1 MIRLLL
7 SVLFIVSFQLF
18 ALAQSK
24 TNDVET
30 LLRREMRERRIP
42 GLQLAV
48 VQRGKI
54 VLLRAFGVASI
65 QHSIPVTNKT
75 IFSINSCTKAFT
87 GVAIMQLAEEGKID
101 LSAPI
106 SSYLDALPASW
117 QPVTVRQLL
126 THVSGLPN
134 ILNILDQNT
143 GKLVGRD
150 SEDSAW
156 AKVQAMPMEFPTG
169 ERFSYNQTN
178 YVLLGK
184 IIDKY
189 SGGPFA
195 RFFSERQF
203 QAVGMPNTVFGD
215 SRDVIPNQTPSYRYV
230 RNIDGHALGED
241 KLIFAYSEF
250 PPFRRTASGLNSTA
264 EDIAHWIIALQEGK
278 LLKTKAALNALWAA
292 GKYNNGSPTQWAL
305 GWVRKPRPKHSAV
318 IATGGGRSAFFVYPD
333 ADLAVVVLTNLAG
346 AFPEE
351 FIDELAGFYNPEISA
366 SDPVTALRIQLRK
379 RGFEHAIEVYN
390 ELKKKN
396 AKFQP
401 TETDLNDWAYRMLNG
416 GGKKKEA
423 LEIFKLNVFLYPDSA
438 NVYDSVAE
446 AYEANGERELAIRNY
461 KRSLELDPG
470 NTNAVQHLKQL
481 DPRYK

>member
-1 MIRLLL
+1 MARFFL
-7 SVLFIVSFQLF
+7 SVLFIAGCQFF
-18 ALAQSK
+18 APAQSK
-24 TNDVET
+24 TSNVET
-30 LLRREMRERRIP
+30 LLRREMQERRIP

-48 VQRGKI
+48 VQHGKI
-54 VLLRAFGVASI
+54 ILLRSFGIASI
-65 QHSIPVTNKT
+65 QNSIPVTNKS
-75 IFSINSCTKAFT
+75 IFPINSCTKAFT
-87 GVAIMQLAEEGKID
+87 GVAMMQLTEEGKID
-101 LSAPI
+101 LSAPV
-106 SSYLDALPASW
+106 SSYLDELPASW

-143 GKLVGRD
+143 GKLIGRD

-156 AKVQAMPMEFPTG
+156 AKVLAMPMEFATG

-189 SGGPFA
+189 SGEPFA

-203 QAVGMPNTVFGD
+203 KAVGMPNTVFGD
-215 SRDVIPNQTPSYRYV
+215 SRDVIANQTPSYRYV
-230 RNIDGHALGED
+230 RNIDGHTLSED

-250 PPFRRTASGLNSTA
+250 PPFRRAASGLNSTA

-278 LLKTKAALNALWAA
+278 LLKTKAALKTLWKA
-292 GKYNNGSPTQWAL
+292 GSYNNGSPTQWAL
-305 GWVRKPRPKHSAV
+305 GWVTKPRLKHSAV

-333 ADLAVVVLTNLAG
+333 DDLAVVVLTNLAG

-366 SDPVTALRIQLRK
+366 SDPVTALRIELRK
-379 RGFEHAIEVYN
+379 RGYEHAIEVYK
-390 ELKKKN
+390 ELKKKSTN
-396 AKFQP
+396 FQP
-401 TETDLNDWAYRMLNG
+401 SEIDLNDWAYRMLNG

-423 LEIFKLNVFLYPDSA
+423 LEIFKLNVLLYPESA
-438 NVYDSVAE
+438 NVYDSIAE
-446 AYEANGERELAIRNY
+446 AFEANGERELAIRNY
-461 KRSLELDPG
+461 KRSLELDPS
-470 NTNAVQHLKQL
+470 NTNAVQRLKQL
-481 DPRYK
+481 DPSYK